1 MPGSVPGMFYSLLGR
16 MVWYGIKLFLR
27 RKYGPT
33 YIPKSL
39 LAGGT
44 VAVAV
49 AVLVAVLRATRSED

>member
-1 MPGSVPGMFYSLLGR
+1 MFYSLLGR
-16 MVWYGIKLFLR
+16 TVWYGLKLFLR

-33 YIPKSL
+33 YVPKSL

-49 AVLVAVLRATRSED
+49 GVTVAVLRARSDGS